1 MPDLTKDMSVRQLMD
16 IVAFLD
22 EAYRKALPDYGGA
35 K

>member
-1 MPDLTKDMSVRQLMD
+1 MHDFTNDMSARQLMD

-22 EAYRKALPDYGGA
+22 EAYRKALPDYGA